1 MTTTTPTKQIGPRP
15 PGRPYG
21 STSKGKG
28 RKVLFGKQ
36 NQGQWHQGEFE
47 LEPDVSMVCLAA
59 VDKETGYAERGGYTL
74 PLSPVTASAHIA
86 HTRRESRDKRG
97 SEGTLSSSRP
107 PLTPA
112 SPSPFTHRKHRR
124 SIAGSPARF
133 PSPLAQSH
141 HAPPHGP
148 TAAPHLHLTC
158 TSPAPHLHLT
168 CTSPAPHL
176 HLTCTSPTAPSPLRL
191 RQRAHPREDPLGHG
205 H

>member
-28 RKVLFGKQ
+28 RKVPFGKQ

-86 HTRRESRDKRG
+86 HTRIREGRRARS
-97 SEGTLSSSRP
+97 P
-107 PLTPA
+107 PLA
-112 SPSPFTHRKHRR
+112 LPSPQPH
-124 SIAGSPARF
+124 
-133 PSPLAQSH
+133 
-141 HAPPHGP
+141 PPHSHTGSIGE
-148 TAAPHLHLTC
+148 A
-158 TSPAPHLHLT
+158 
-168 CTSPAPHL
+168 
-176 HLTCTSPTAPSPLRL
+176 
-191 RQRAHPREDPLGHG
+191 
-205 H
+205 

>member
-36 NQGQWHQGEFE
+36 NQGQWHQGECE

-86 HTRRESRDKRG
+86 HTRIREGRRARS
-97 SEGTLSSSRP
+97 P
-107 PLTPA
+107 PLA
-112 SPSPFTHRKHRR
+112 LPSPQPH
-124 SIAGSPARF
+124 
-133 PSPLAQSH
+133 
-141 HAPPHGP
+141 PPHSHTGSIGE
-148 TAAPHLHLTC
+148 A
-158 TSPAPHLHLT
+158 
-168 CTSPAPHL
+168 
-176 HLTCTSPTAPSPLRL
+176 
-191 RQRAHPREDPLGHG
+191 
-205 H
+205 

>member
-28 RKVLFGKQ
+28 RKVPFGKQ

-168 CTSPAPHL
+168 CTSP
-176 HLTCTSPTAPSPLRL
+176 TAPSPLRL

-205 H
+205 Q